1 MLAWVQKI
9 VGVIGRFRTPVCSD
23 ARALAMNTR
32 RSRKGGIERPESE
45 HSWWRKMLANS
56 KIVVRAALDDHG
68 GNVLVRQL

>member
-32 RSRKGGIERPESE
+32 RPRKGGIERTESE
-45 HSWWRKMLANS
+45 HSWWRKMLTNS

-68 GNVLVRQL
+68 SNVLVRQL